1 MPRASGPP
9 PGRRQYLELKRQH
22 PDALLLVRMG
32 DFFEAFDDDARVL
45 ARVLDIALTARDVGN
60 GVRAPLAGIPHQSID
75 SYLPRLVGSGLKI
88 AIAEQ
93 TSDPAE
99 SRGIVDRAV
108 VRILTP
114 GTVLEPGLL
123 DERRNNYLAAAVADD
138 HTAGF
143 ACADIT
149 TGEFLVCELP
159 ARDLPDELAR
169 VAPAEVLADRRAEE
183 LLKGEDAPGRVL
195 RRLDDRPRDARRAAE
210 QLEKHFRVT
219 SLEAYGCEDKPLAV
233 VAAATVLDYL
243 TETQRGEL
251 PQITGIS
258 TLSPG
263 DHMGLDRR
271 AVRDLEVFEPQG
283 GRAGTPALLL
293 TIDRT
298 RTAMGGRMLR
308 GWLARP
314 LQRLGPLRSRQAAVR
329 WLCENSPARLAVRDA
344 LGQVPDL
351 ERLINRVRTFAASPR
366 ELNALARGLAQ
377 GPAVRAALAHGST
390 GAASAA
396 GPAVATSGF
405 PGLAAGSIH
414 EHDAVVGLVRAAI
427 EDDPSTAVGEG
438 HAVRPGFDPELDEV
452 RSLAA
457 DARSNIA
464 AIEEDARARTGVRS
478 LKVGYNRVFG
488 YYIEVSKANLAS
500 VPADFERR
508 QTLVNAERF
517 VTPALKDY
525 ESRVLNA
532 RERLSELERSVFRR
546 VCTGVVAH
554 AEAVLE
560 TARALGEVDALAG
573 LADRA
578 VAGGWTQP
586 ELDEGDAI
594 SIRAGRHPVV
604 EAALGPGRFVP
615 NDTELSS
622 TGAQLAVITGPNM
635 SGKSTYIRQVAVIVL
650 LAQIGSHVPADSA
663 RVGLVDRVFTRCGS
677 MDEIARGRSTF
688 LVEME
693 ETAAILNQ
701 ATRRSLVILDEIG
714 RGTSTYDGLA
724 IARAV
729 AEHIHSSPRLGC
741 KTLFATHYHEMTS
754 LAEYLPRAVNY
765 QVAVAEEN
773 GEVVFLHRILPG
785 GADRSYGVH
794 VGRLAGLPHPVI
806 NRAWELLAQLEG
818 QPGRGKGADEGR
830 RPRIAESVQLPML
843 QPGWAIV
850 ERLAELDVSTVTPMQ
865 AINLLYELQ
874 RDAKGEG

>member
-45 ARVLDIALTARDVGN
+45 ARVLDITLTARDVGN
-60 GVRAPLAGIPHQSID
+60 GLRAPLAGIPHQSID
-75 SYLPRLVGSGLKI
+75 SYLGRLVGSGLKV

-108 VRILTP
+108 VRIITP

-138 HTAGF
+138 RAAGF
-143 ACADIT
+143 AYVDIT
-149 TGEFLVCELP
+149 TGQFVVCELP
-159 ARDLPDELAR
+159 ARDLRDELAR
-169 VAPAEVLADRRAEE
+169 VAPAEVLADGRAEE
-183 LLKGEDAPGRVL
+183 LLKTDDVPGRVV
-195 RRLDDRPRDARRAAE
+195 RTLDDRPHDARRAAE
-210 QLEKHFRVT
+210 LLRKHFRVA
-219 SLEAYGCEDKPLAV
+219 SLDAYGCEDKPLALI
-233 VAAATVLDYL
+233 AAAAVLDFL
-243 TETQRGEL
+243 TETQRGDL
-251 PQITGIS
+251 PQITGMS

-271 AVRDLEVFEPQG
+271 AVRDLEVFEPLSARPG
-283 GRAGTPALLL
+283 APTLLSTL
-293 TIDRT
+293 DRT
-298 RTAMGGRMLR
+298 RTGMGGRLLR
-308 GWLARP
+308 SWLARP
-314 LQRLGPLRSRQAAVR
+314 LRRLGPLRSRQAAVR
-329 WLCENSPARLAVRDA
+329 WLCDNSPARLAVRDA

-366 ELNALARGLAQ
+366 DLNALARGLAQ
-377 GPAVRAALAHGST
+377 APQIRAAIVT
-390 GAASAA
+390 
-396 GPAVATSGF
+396 GF
-405 PGLAAGSIH
+405 PGLAAGAIH
-414 EHDAVVGLVRAAI
+414 DHEPVVGLVRAAI
-427 EDDPSTAVGEG
+427 EDDPSTVVGEG

-452 RSLAA
+452 RALAA

-464 AIEEDARARTGVRS
+464 AIEEDARVRTGVRS

-546 VCTGVVAH
+546 VCTGIAAH
-554 AEAVLE
+554 AEAILE

-578 VAGGWTQP
+578 VAGGWVQP
-586 ELDEGDAI
+586 EIDEGDAVV
-594 SIRAGRHPVV
+594 IRGGRHPVV

-615 NDTELSS
+615 NDTELSCS
-622 TGAQLAVITGPNM
+622 GAQLAVITGPNM
-635 SGKSTYIRQVAVIVL
+635 SGKSTYIRQVAVLVL
-650 LAQIGSHVPADSA
+650 LAQVGSHVPVDSA

-741 KTLFATHYHEMTS
+741 KTLFATHYHEMTG
-754 LAEYLPRAVNY
+754 LTDYLPRAVNY
-765 QVAVAEEN
+765 QVAVAEEK

-806 NRAWELLAQLEG
+806 NRAWELLAELEG
-818 QPGRGKGADEGR
+818 RDGAGDRGGETGR
-830 RPRIAESVQLPML
+830 RRRRTAAGQGAQLPLL
-843 QPGWAIV
+843 QPGLAILD
-850 ERLAELDVSTVTPMQ
+850 RLAGLDVAAMTPLE